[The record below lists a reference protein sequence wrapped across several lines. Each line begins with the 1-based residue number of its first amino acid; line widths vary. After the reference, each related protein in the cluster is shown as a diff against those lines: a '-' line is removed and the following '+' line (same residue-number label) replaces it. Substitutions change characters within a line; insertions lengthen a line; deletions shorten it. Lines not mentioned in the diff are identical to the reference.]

1 MRLMEL
7 LIDEETE
14 DFGVEAISLVQFP
27 AIEENFIY
35 MNKNGKPGRYAL
47 AKMDEERQ
55 LLVGP
60 ALIPDKEIPRFD
72 EMKDEQYNVYFSKET
87 VAQAAALFMKQKRV
101 DSYTAEHEKP
111 VQGLS
116 IFESWIIQDKEQDK
130 SNLYGFDLPE
140 GTWMVS
146 VYVGNDEVWQGVK
159 EGEYKG
165 FSIEGYFVDRLVK
178 MQQEVSKEDI
188 AEAVR
193 EALVPAK
200 VLDGD
205 PLFQTAR
212 AANLYAEA
220 IGCKGHHI
228 HSVDGT
234 KYYMP
239 CETHA
244 ETKERRK

>member
-1 MRLMEL
+1 
-7 LIDEETE
+7 
-14 DFGVEAISLVQFP
+14 
-27 AIEENFIY
+27 
-35 MNKNGKPGRYAL
+35 
-47 AKMDEERQ
+47 
-55 LLVGP
+55 
-60 ALIPDKEIPRFD
+60 
-72 EMKDEQYNVYFSKET
+72 MKDEQYNVYFSKET

-116 IFESWIIQDKEQDK
+116 IFESWIIQDKDQDK
-130 SNLYGFDLPE
+130 SNLYGFDLPQ

-205 PLFQTAR
+205 PLFETAR
-212 AANLYAEA
+212 APTSTPRPSGARDTTSTASMAPNTTCLRDACRNQRAQEINKTESPY
-220 IGCKGHHI
+220 I
-228 HSVDGT
+228 
-234 KYYMP
+234 Y
-239 CETHA
+239 
-244 ETKERRK
+244 R